1 MQNTKRS
8 VKLAAATTAVLAGLL
23 TFNSSAMAQQR
34 VGSDGHARDSS
45 NLVGSNGYNGS
56 GGGNS
61 LYSNLVNN
69 SIVSGDITGG
79 KAFRGNL
86 SFEDPTAFHGNLP
99 GTNISNFVAQ
109 SSGAT
114 TSGVLTDNANQTRIY
129 LGDNR
134 GVNAPSNFVAVGNN
148 GGYIQSPNVA
158 GSSFSDGRLGDPAA
172 VPTGSIDPQSLF
184 LPAGTQAGGGRSSY
198 LTASP
203 LYGVQKLD
211 NAQQN
216 TGSSSFGNQAN
227 SSALNNSALGASLD
241 DSAQTRLQAL
251 NEGFNSDLT
260 PGSSVNSSNP
270 QSPSGGVGQ
279 TGIGTQQGLPT
290 NTANLPLNNSANQN
304 QTNSDGSA
312 NSQTDNQTGNNSLL
326 QNPLNVQ
333 NSSNG
338 SGSLNGANGTAQIQG
353 GAALNN
359 RPLDR
364 PLNAQIASGD
374 ALNSGDQRL
383 GASIHTGQ
391 DSQSS
396 VANIKAA
403 SANQQSAY
411 FRMLGQLQ
419 ARAGSG
425 ALTSQQQRML
435 KDFNSQNQI
444 KPEISDPSRTGEL
457 AGRNQSSFG
466 TSNIPSN
473 SGTGA
478 MSGALSGTGV
488 GGANGRTGSPLLGG
502 NTGGAISPQQIATP
516 KSSPT
521 SIVIPSFAHEET
533 DKTLVPVLSKA
544 EDLMKQGKFS
554 SAVDQYDQAEQ
565 IAPNDPF
572 VWLGRA
578 NAELGTTSYGLA
590 EQHLRRA
597 FLSDQALMMAR
608 YDLSALIGNERL
620 QYLIKDLKDIATAN
634 PNESRPVFLL
644 AYICYNTNKDRA
656 AANYLNLAAKR
667 EGKADPLFKLLQE
680 RWDLPDVTGDDSELS
695 K

>member
-1 MQNTKRS
+1 M
-8 VKLAAATTAVLAGLL
+8 KLAAATTAVVAGLIS
-23 TFNSSAMAQQR
+23 FSGSAFGQQR
-34 VGSDGHARDSS
+34 VGSDGRARDAS
-45 NLVGSNGYNGS
+45 NLVGSNGYNG
-56 GGGNS
+56 GANGNS

-86 SFEDPTAFHGNLP
+86 AFEDPTAFHGNLP

-134 GVNAPSNFVAVGNN
+134 GVNAPSNFIAVGNN
-148 GGYIQSPNVA
+148 GGYIQSPSVA
-158 GSSFSDGRLGDPAA
+158 GSNFSDGRLGDPAA
-172 VPTGSIDPQSLF
+172 VPTGSVDPQSLY
-184 LPAGTQAGGGRSSY
+184 LPAGTEAGGGRSSY
-198 LTASP
+198 VTASP
-203 LYGVQKLD
+203 LYGVKKLD
-211 NAQQN
+211 AAQQSN
-216 TGSSSFGNQAN
+216 GSSSFGNQVN
-227 SSALNNSALGASLD
+227 SSAINNTALGAPLD

-251 NEGFNSDLT
+251 NEGFNADLT
-260 PGSSVNSSNP
+260 PGSSINSSNP

-279 TGIGTQQGLPT
+279 TGIGTQQQGLPT
-290 NTANLPLNNSANQN
+290 NLTNSQLNNASNSN
-304 QTNSDGSA
+304 QTNPDGSA
-312 NSQTDNQTGNNSLL
+312 NNQANNDSQS
-326 QNPLNVQ
+326 Q
-333 NSSNG
+333 NSPNGQNSNG
-338 SGSLNGANGTAQIQG
+338 SNGALNGKNGTAGNQAGNLG
-353 GAALNN
+353 GTALNI

-374 ALNSGDQRL
+374 QVNGNIADQRL

-391 DSQSS
+391 DAQSS
-396 VANIKAA
+396 VANINAA
-403 SANQQSAY
+403 SAGQQSAY
-411 FRMLGQLQ
+411 YRMLGQLQ
-419 ARAGSG
+419 ARAGNG

-435 KDFNSQNQI
+435 KDFKSQNQA
-444 KPEISDPSRTGEL
+444 KPQINDPSRASDL
-457 AGRNQSSFG
+457 AGRNQSGFG
-466 TSNIPSN
+466 TSNIPGSTG
-473 SGTGA
+473 SGGLA
-478 MSGALSGTGV
+478 GTP
-488 GGANGRTGSPLLGG
+488 GANGSMSMAPGAGAAGSRM
-502 NTGGAISPQQIATP
+502 GGADGAVSPQQIATP
-516 KSSPT
+516 KSGPSP
-521 SIVIPSFAHEET
+521 IVIPSFAHEET
-533 DKTLVPVLSKA
+533 DKALVPVLSKA
-544 EDLMKQGKFS
+544 EDLMKQGKFA

-620 QYLIKDLKDIATAN
+620 QYLIKDLKDIAQAN
-634 PNESRPVFLL
+634 PSESRPVFLL

-680 RWDLPDVTGDDSELS
+680 RWDLPDVTGDESELN